1 MDRVLSPHDA
11 CWHRSTES
19 LRNLLIVVVLTLALT
34 ATLLVLAYRTAF
46 TALLAHSAPFVG
58 AALHFVVLILLT
70 ARITHATSVW
80 GKLRSQGKQ
89 TPELRQLLQTIFNT
103 AGMTALM
110 LLLAVGAACIPF
122 LMRLVMQLP
131 ELGLVFGF
139 LLIAL
144 VSHSANINR
153 NARRLRDPITA
164 AERSAQRTMAA

>member
-1 MDRVLSPHDA
+1 PTSGK
-11 CWHRSTES
+11 HRYHQP
-19 LRNLLIVVVLTLALT
+19 RTLNQA
-34 ATLLVLAYRTAF
+34 ATQGGGTS
-46 TALLAHSAPFVG
+46 LLAHSAAFVG
-58 AALHFVVLILLT
+58 AALHFAVLILLT
-70 ARITHATSVW
+70 ARITHATSAW
-80 GKLRSQGKQ
+80 GKLRNQGKQ
-89 TPELRQLLQTIFNT
+89 TPELRQLLQTIVNT
-103 AGMTALM
+103 AGMSALM

-153 NARRLRDPITA
+153 DARRLRDPITA